1 VEIAKLARDRLGLEQ
16 LRPGQE
22 EAVTSVTAGRDTL
35 VVMPTGSGK
44 SAIYQLAALVLEG
57 PTIVVS
63 PLLALQ
69 RDQVEAIGDD
79 AAALNSQLS
88 ETRREEVLQRL
99 EDDELEF
106 VLLAPEQLADDAT
119 VERLAAAK
127 PSLFV
132 VDEAHCVSEWGHDFR
147 PDYLRLGAVR
157 EALASGGA
165 RDTVSQAPPLL
176 ALTATASPP
185 IRTEIVERLRMRDPE
200 LIVRGFDR
208 PNIHLAVETFFDEKP
223 RDDALAERVAAARKP
238 GIVYTATRARAEE
251 LAERLGGR
259 AYHAGLRKSERDEVQ
274 AAFMDEELEVIVAT
288 IAFGMGVDK
297 PNVRFVFHAE
307 ISDSVDSYY
316 QEIGRAGRDG
326 ESAQAILFYRP
337 EDVGLRRFF
346 AGSGRLV
353 EEQVEAVAEVLAEA
367 DGPVPVE
374 EVREE
379 TGLTDSKV
387 LSALTR
393 LEDAGAVEVTAD
405 GDVAATD
412 DVPLEQAV
420 DEAVE
425 AQERHREFDR
435 SRVEMMRAYAETDA
449 CRRGFVLN
457 YFGEAFDPPCGNC
470 DVCDDGVEPEP
481 AGEQPF
487 PLDARVTHDE
497 WGLGTVV
504 RYEDRRIVV
513 LFDDAGYKTLGVDL
527 VVERGLLAPAGRRA

>member
-1 VEIAKLARDRLGLEQ
+1 VDIAKLARDRLGLEQ

-22 EAVTSVTAGRDTL
+22 EAVRSVTAGRDTL
-35 VVMPTGSGK
+35 AVMPTGSGK
-44 SAIYQLAALVLEG
+44 SAIYQLAALVLDG

-88 ETRREEVLQRL
+88 ETRREEVLERL
-99 EDDELEF
+99 EDDKLEF
-106 VLLAPEQLADDAT
+106 VLLAPEQLADEAT
-119 VERLAAAK
+119 VERLAAAN

-157 EALASGGA
+157 EALRSRGA
-165 RDTVSQAPPLL
+165 RDTVSQGPPLL

-185 IRTEIVERLRMRDPE
+185 IRTEIVERLRMRDAE

-208 PNIHLAVETFFDEKP
+208 PNIHLAVETFYDEKP

-259 AYHAGLRKSERDEVQ
+259 AYHAGLKKSERDAVQ
-274 AAFMDEELEVIVAT
+274 EAFMDDELDVIVAT

-326 ESAQAILFYRP
+326 EPARSILFYRP

-405 GDVAATD
+405 GEVAATD

-425 AQERHREFDR
+425 AQDRHREFDR
-435 SRVEMMRAYAETDA
+435 SRVEMMRAFAETDA

-457 YFGEAFDPPCGNC
+457 YFGEAFDAPCGNC
-470 DVCDDGVEPEP
+470 DVCDAGIDPEP
-481 AGEQPF
+481 PGAQPF
-487 PLDARVTHDE
+487 PLDARVTHDD

-527 VVERGLLAPAGRRA
+527 VLERGLLEPA

>member
-1 VEIAKLARDRLGLEQ
+1 VDIAKLARDRLGLEQ

-22 EAVTSVTAGRDTL
+22 EAVKSVTAGRDTL
-35 VVMPTGSGK
+35 AVMPTGSGK
-44 SAIYQLAALVLEG
+44 SAIYQLAALVLDG

-88 ETRREEVLQRL
+88 ETRREEVLERL
-99 EDDELEF
+99 DDDELEF
-106 VLLAPEQLADDAT
+106 VLLAPEQLADEAT
-119 VERLAAAK
+119 VKRLAAAK

-157 EALASGGA
+157 EALGS
-165 RDTVSQAPPLL
+165 RDTVPQAPPLL

-185 IRTEIVERLRMRDPE
+185 IRTEIVDRLRMRDPE

-223 RDDALAERVAAARKP
+223 RDDALAEHVAAARKP

-259 AYHAGLRKSERDEVQ
+259 AYHAGLKKSERDEVQ
-274 AAFMDEELEVIVAT
+274 EAFMDDELDVIVAT

-326 ESAQAILFYRP
+326 GPARSILFYRP

-367 DGPVPVE
+367 EGPVPVE

-405 GDVAATD
+405 GEVAATD
-412 DVPLEQAV
+412 DVPLEEAV

-425 AQERHREFDR
+425 AQDRHREFDR

-457 YFGEAFDPPCGNC
+457 YFGEAFDAPCGNC
-470 DVCDDGVEPEP
+470 DVCDAGVEPEP
-481 AGEQPF
+481 AGEQPY

-497 WGLGTVV
+497 WGAGTVV
-504 RYEDRRIVV
+504 RYEGRRIVV
-513 LFDDAGYKTLGVDL
+513 LFDDAGYKTLGIDL
-527 VVERGLLAPAGRRA
+527 VLERGLLDPA

>member
-1 VEIAKLARDRLGLEQ
+1 MRPARSTSTAYSSTFGLGSATRGSYPAVEIAKLARDRLGLEQ

-22 EAVTSVTAGRDTL
+22 EAVRSVTAGRDTL

-44 SAIYQLAALVLEG
+44 SAIYQLAALVLDG

-88 ETRREEVLQRL
+88 DSRREDVLERL
-99 EDDELEF
+99 EEDELEF
-106 VLLAPEQLADDAT
+106 VLLAPEQLADEAT
-119 VERLAAAK
+119 VERLAAAS

-157 EALASGGA
+157 EALGSRGA

-208 PNIHLAVETFFDEKP
+208 PNIHLAVETFYDEKP
-223 RDDALAERVAAARKP
+223 RDDALAERVGAAPKP

-259 AYHAGLRKSERDEVQ
+259 AYHAGLRKSEREEVQ
-274 AAFMDEELEVIVAT
+274 AAFMDDELDVIVAT

-297 PNVRFVFHAE
+297 PNVRFVVHAE

-326 ESAQAILFYRP
+326 EPAQAILFYRP

-367 DGPVPVE
+367 DGAVPVD

-379 TGLTDSKV
+379 TRLTDSKV

-393 LEDAGAVEVTAD
+393 LEEVGAVEV
-405 GDVAATD
+405 G
-412 DVPLEQAV
+412 AV
-420 DEAVE
+420 
-425 AQERHREFDR
+425 
-435 SRVEMMRAYAETDA
+435 
-449 CRRGFVLN
+449 
-457 YFGEAFDPPCGNC
+457 GEAFEPPCGNC
-470 DVCDDGVEPEP
+470 DVCDSGVEPEP
-481 AGEQPF
+481 GGAQPF
-487 PLDARVTHDE
+487 ALDARVEHEE
-497 WGLGTVV
+497 WGVGTVV
-504 RYEDRRIVV
+504 RYDDGRVVV
-513 LFDDAGYKTLGVDL
+513 LFDEAGYKTLGVDL
-527 VVERGLLAPAGRRA
+527 VVERELLRPV